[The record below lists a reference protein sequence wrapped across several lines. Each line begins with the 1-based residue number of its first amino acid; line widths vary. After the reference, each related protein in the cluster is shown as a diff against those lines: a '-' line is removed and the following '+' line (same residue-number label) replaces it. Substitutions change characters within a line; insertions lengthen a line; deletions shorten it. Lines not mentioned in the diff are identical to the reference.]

1 MPIISI
7 PNSPKATG
15 GDIRYIH
22 LSGTNYVMHVFESSG
37 FFVAPSDITGCTV
50 LVVGGGGSGGASYG
64 DNDTGE
70 GGGGAGGLLFRDNF
84 TISAGT
90 YECGIG
96 RGGYHIMQR
105 GHATPRSND
114 AQAGHWTGSGEN
126 GMDTCLV
133 KATSGGT
140 TLDVVAR
147 GGGGGGASDMHGGA
161 LRGGC
166 GGGAGARNNTSAW
179 NNGASSTQPSFS
191 NWTHRGNSG
200 GNSANG
206 NYGGGGGGGA
216 AAAGSNHTGSTN
228 YGTGGDGGN
237 GWDYSGTFGTL
248 VGDRG
253 WFAGGGGGGTYR
265 KSDVPAAGTSQTD
278 YVGLGGKGGGG
289 NGIFAEEHS
298 DGNTWK
304 HMKMDGM
311 PGTGG
316 GGGGSGEDAA
326 AHSVTAY
333 DESSGTGTKVGSG
346 GCGVI
351 IIRYA
356 Q

>member
-15 GDIRYIH
+15 GDVRTIH
-22 LSGTNYVMHVFESSG
+22 LSGTNYVMHVFEDSG
-37 FFVAPSDITGCTV
+37 FFVAPADITGCTV
-50 LVVGGGGSGGASYG
+50 VVVGGGGSGGASYG

-96 RGGYHIMQR
+96 RGGYHIMQK
-105 GHATPRSND
+105 GHGAASSYGGNF
-114 AQAGHWTGSGEN
+114 GWSGSGEN
-126 GMDTCLV
+126 GNDTCLN
-133 KATSGGT
+133 KSTSSGT
-140 TLDVVAR
+140 TLDVIAR
-147 GGGGGGASDMHGGA
+147 GGGGGGASDMHGAA
-161 LRGGC
+161 LIGGSGG
-166 GGGAGARNNTSAW
+166 GGGARNSTSSW
-179 NNGASSTQPSFS
+179 LNGQASNQASFT

-216 AAAGSNHTGSTN
+216 GAAGSNHTGSVN
-228 YGTGGDGGN
+228 YGTGGDGGV
-237 GWDYSGTFGTL
+237 GYDYSSYFGTL

-265 KSDVPAAGTSQTD
+265 KADLPAAGTAFTD
-278 YVGLGGKGGGG
+278 YLGIGGKGGGG
-289 NGIFAEEHS
+289 NGIYAEEHS
-298 DGNTWK
+298 DGNTFK
-304 HMKMDGM
+304 HQKMDGM
-311 PGTGG
+311 RGTGG
-316 GGGGSGEDAA
+316 GGGGSGEDAVSRISIGA
-326 AHSVTAY
+326 DTRTGCKV
-333 DESSGTGTKVGSG
+333 GTGGS
-346 GCGVI
+346 GVI

>member
-15 GDIRYIH
+15 GDVRTIH
-22 LSGTNYVMHVFESSG
+22 LSGTNYVMHVFEDSG
-37 FFVAPSDITGCTV
+37 YFVTPSNITGCTV

-96 RGGYHIMQR
+96 RGGYHIMQK
-105 GHATPRSND
+105 GHGTTSSY
-114 AQAGHWTGSGEN
+114 GGTWGWSGSGEN
-126 GMDTCLV
+126 GADTCLIEFNQSS
-133 KATSGGT
+133 ASI
-140 TLDVVAR
+140 DVFAR

-161 LRGGC
+161 MKGGC
-166 GGGAGARNNTSAW
+166 GGGGGSRNSDGNYL
-179 NNGASSTQPSFS
+179 NGRSSNQPSFS
-191 NWTHRGNSG
+191 SWTSRGESG
-200 GNSANG
+200 GNSQNG

-216 AAAGSNHTGSTN
+216 GGTGGNDSGAYN
-228 YGTGGDGGN
+228 YGTGGDGGV
-237 GWDYSGTFGTL
+237 GYDYSSYFGTL

-265 KSDVPAAGTSQTD
+265 KSDLPAQGTNMSD
-278 YVGLGGKGGGG
+278 YLGVGGKGGGG
-289 NGIFAEEHS
+289 NGIFSEEHS
-298 DGNTWK
+298 DGNEFK
-304 HMKMDGM
+304 HQKMDGM
-311 PGTGG
+311 RGTGG
-316 GGGGSGEDAA
+316 GGGGSGEDACDQQNGGSNA
-326 AHSVTAY
+326 RRGCKV
-333 DESSGTGTKVGSG
+333 GTGGS
-346 GCGVI
+346 GVI